1 MFFDI
6 KLILIIILIVIIY
19 FLYKDISKIKEKVN
33 SLIHNVSLI
42 HKSIPKEEKKKILA
56 DKYEEILSNEQEM
69 FSNEHEEIYESKL
82 PFNFNNPFDIFNFD
96 SFSPI
101 KIIKIPLSNI
111 SEKNT
116 CPNDIV
122 AAMQLNRNVP
132 KIPAHIMTDIKP
144 IIVEDKLNTILEET
158 SIDQQQ
164 NGDSVSERTTG
175 IYRSDIQE
183 THSKIHSD
191 KYSDE
196 WSEDNED
203 TQEEETSTNIGSH
216 LEAYSNDSVKEII
229 SNTQVS
235 QSSKSKSNV
244 EDYKKNLLKYKL
256 PELQDIAIEY
266 KIEIKKDGKNKTK
279 VDLINDLKKIL

>member
-19 FLYKDISKIKEKVN
+19 FLHRDISKIKEKVN

-42 HKSIPKEEKKKILA
+42 HKTIPKEEKTKMLA
-56 DKYEEILSNEQEM
+56 DKYEEIFSSDHEIHGEHTEM
-69 FSNEHEEIYESKL
+69 YQSKT

-101 KIIKIPLSNI
+101 KIIKIPLNA
-111 SEKNT
+111 SEKIT
-116 CPNDIV
+116 CPLDIT
-122 AAMQLNRNVP
+122 AMRLTNQPVP
-132 KIPAHIMTDIKP
+132 YTHIMTDIKP
-144 IIVEDKLNTILEET
+144 IVVEEKHDTKLNTILEE
-158 SIDQQQ
+158 D
-164 NGDSVSERTTG
+164 TT
-175 IYRSDIQE
+175 INQTD
-183 THSKIHSD
+183 SKIQSD

-203 TQEEETSTNIGSH
+203 TQVEEDDETSTGTNTGTH
-216 LEAYSNDSVKEII
+216 LEVYSNDSVKEVL
-229 SNTQVS
+229 SNTQAT
-235 QSSKSKSNV
+235 QSPKLKSNT
-244 EDYKKNLLKYKL
+244 EDYKKNLSKYKL